1 MSNLQL
7 RVISALVLAAVTL
20 GLTWLGGL
28 PFRFL
33 CTFIVST
40 IFYEW
45 SRMARP
51 ATGGSLGFLP
61 EALLLAFIGFLI
73 AGVPASWLLSLVV
86 VIVVVTAASAQMRG
100 AAQWDAAG

>member
-20 GLTWLGGL
+20 GLTWLGGM
-28 PFRFL
+28 PFRLL
-33 CTFIVST
+33 CSFIACT

-45 SRMARP
+45 SRMSRP
-51 ATGGSLGFLP
+51 TTGGALGFLP

-86 VIVVVTAASAQMRG
+86 VIVVVTAASTQMRG
-100 AAQWDAAG
+100 ATQWD